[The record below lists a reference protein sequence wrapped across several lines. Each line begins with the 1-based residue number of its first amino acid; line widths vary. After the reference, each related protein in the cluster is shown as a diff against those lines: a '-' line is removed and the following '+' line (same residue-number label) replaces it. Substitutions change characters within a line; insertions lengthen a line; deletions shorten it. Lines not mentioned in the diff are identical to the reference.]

1 MKGRIVDVEFKAVNA
16 VYLMQGIKRKDQ
28 WKYDGYLPG
37 GNGTYVTGGEYSS
50 SIIFK
55 IYVYDLEHC
64 ISIDVKDDF
73 SFVDT
78 LGKLICNRDFS
89 LSYDKFSKIFNDNI
103 LYFSY
108 YKPNIYN
115 QPDNYSFPIKIEY
128 E

>member
-28 WKYDGYLPG
+28 WKYDGHLPG

-64 ISIDVKDDF
+64 ISIDVKDEVLRLNRRKRVSD
-73 SFVDT
+73 
-78 LGKLICNRDFS
+78 LMIHQLQINNKGK
-89 LSYDKFSKIFNDNI
+89 KIRLLLEDGRVAV
-103 LYFSY
+103 
-108 YKPNIYN
+108 P
-115 QPDNYSFPIKIEY
+115 YSELNLLL
-128 E
+128 